1 MALLSLA
8 KIIQILRVYIYLRR
22 GVIDLTY
29 DGKMVGKFIYLR
41 SVSEEDADF
50 ILKLRLDERLNKY
63 LSRVDN
69 NLEEEKRWIR
79 EHSILD
85 NDFYFLIV
93 RKNDEPLGTISL
105 YDIKGSEGEFGR
117 WVSVGNA
124 VENLESVLLL
134 HDFGFYTLGLNLIY
148 SETVKENV
156 RVLNFHRRFGAEI
169 LDEFREYNG
178 FIVQKAVI
186 RRENYPDIRLK
197 NQKILDSLSK
207 SLKG

>member
-1 MALLSLA
+1 
-8 KIIQILRVYIYLRR
+8 
-22 GVIDLTY
+22 LTY

-79 EHSILD
+79 EHKMLD

-93 RKNDEPLGTISL
+93 RKDDEPLGTISL

-117 WVSVGNA
+117 WVSVGNP

-134 HDFGFYTLGLNLIY
+134 HTL
-148 SETVKENV
+148 
-156 RVLNFHRRFGAEI
+156 
-169 LDEFREYNG
+169 
-178 FIVQKAVI
+178 
-186 RRENYPDIRLK
+186 
-197 NQKILDSLSK
+197 
-207 SLKG
+207 